1 MKETPSDW
9 LTLLGLDLS
18 PTANLII
25 TVCVMI
31 VLMVLL
37 HIVLRYG
44 IIRVLRRRMQQD
56 RFLFIK
62 LIGHSSLF
70 LYAAMLAQGLA
81 LSLLAR
87 AWLDPGAT
95 QEALLGFSRIWM
107 LVYTLLAMFAMLD
120 ILLDWCFRKQ
130 VAVQFPLKGI
140 VQSLKIVAAVAI
152 CIFIVSVI
160 IGQSPVILLSG
171 LGAMTAVLM
180 LIFKDPIL
188 GLVAGVQL
196 SANNMLSIGDWLE
209 MPKYNADGAVI
220 DIGLTTVKVRN
231 WDNTITTVPTYSL
244 ISDSFK
250 NWRAMSESG
259 GRRMKRSIF
268 IDVNSIKFISEREMQ
283 RLTKSRLLSRYIL
296 DKTQEVETYNRTR
309 SEDLSSAL
317 NGRRLTNI
325 GTFRAYL
332 EMYLRNHPHIRQD
345 MTLLVRQLAPGTTG
359 VPIEIYAFTNTVVWA
374 EYENIQSDLFDH
386 IFAVVSEFDLRV
398 FQEPGGYDMAN
409 LKAVAEAAPPA
420 AAAILAP
427 GADSAVANAFDTE
440 KQRSLA

>member
-9 LTLLGLDLS
+9 LALAGLQLS
-18 PTANLII
+18 PFVTLIV
-25 TVCVMI
+25 TLGVM
-31 VLMVLL
+31 LLLLALL
-37 HIVLRYG
+37 HGVLHYGVLRM
-44 IIRVLRRRMQQD
+44 LRGRMRND

-70 LYAAMLAQGLA
+70 RYAAMLVQGLA
-81 LSLLAR
+81 LGLLTR
-87 AWLDPGAT
+87 LWVPPGSVH
-95 QEALLGFSRIWM
+95 EGLLGFSRIWM
-107 LVYTLLAMFAMLD
+107 LVYTILAFFAFLD
-120 ILLDWCFRKQ
+120 LVLDWCFRKQ

-140 VQSLKIVAAVAI
+140 VQSLKIIASIAGV
-152 CIFIVSVI
+152 IFIVSVL
-160 IGQSPVILLSG
+160 IGQSPVILISG

-188 GLVAGVQL
+188 GLVAGIQL

-231 WDNTITTVPTYSL
+231 WDNTVTTIPTYSL

-259 GRRMKRSIF
+259 GRRIKRAIH
-268 IDVNSIKFISEREMQ
+268 IDVNSIKFITERQMQ
-283 RLTKSRLLSRYIL
+283 RLTKSRLLSQYIL
-296 DKTQEVETYNRTR
+296 DKSREVEDYNQSR

-332 EMYLRNHPHIRQD
+332 EVYLRNHPHIHRN
-345 MTLLVRQLAPGTTG
+345 MTLLVRQLAPETTG
-359 VPIEIYAFTNTVVWA
+359 VPIEIYAFTSTVVWA
-374 EYENIQSDLFDH
+374 EYERIQSDLFDH
-386 IFAVVSEFDLRV
+386 IFAVVSEFELRV
-398 FQEPGGYDMAN
+398 FQEPSGYDMAA
-409 LKAVAEAAPPA
+409 LKPGIADDKTINTHINNDSNTSGSAGVAQP
-420 AAAILAP
+420 
-427 GADSAVANAFDTE
+427 DS
-440 KQRSLA
+440 

>member
-1 MKETPSDW
+1 MKETPSEW
-9 LTLLGLDLS
+9 LALAGLQLS
-18 PTANLII
+18 PLANLLV
-25 TVCVMI
+25 TLGVML
-31 VLMVLL
+31 VLLVLL
-37 HIVLRYG
+37 HGILHYGVLRM
-44 IIRVLRRRMQQD
+44 LQARM
-56 RFLFIK
+56 RNHGLLFIK

-70 LYAAMLAQGLA
+70 RHAAMLVQGLA
-81 LSLLAR
+81 LGLLTRWWVPPGSLHE
-87 AWLDPGAT
+87 G
-95 QEALLGFSRIWM
+95 LLGFSRIWM
-107 LVYTLLAMFAMLD
+107 LLYSMLAFFAFLD
-120 ILLDWCFRKQ
+120 LVLDWCFRKQ

-140 VQSLKIVAAVAI
+140 VQSLKIIGAIAVV
-152 CIFIVSVI
+152 IFIVSVL
-160 IGQSPVILLSG
+160 IGQSPVILISG

-188 GLVAGVQL
+188 GLVAGIQL

-231 WDNTITTVPTYSL
+231 WDNTVTTIPTYAL

-259 GRRMKRSIF
+259 GRRIKRAIH
-268 IDVNSIKFISEREMQ
+268 IDVNSIKFISESQMQ
-283 RLTKSRLLSRYIL
+283 RLTKSRLLSQYIL
-296 DKTQEVETYNRTR
+296 EKSREVEAYNQSR

-332 EMYLRNHPHIRQD
+332 EVYLRNHPHIHRN

-359 VPIEIYAFTNTVVWA
+359 VPIEIYAFTTTVVWA
-374 EYENIQSDLFDH
+374 EYESIQSDLFDH

-398 FQEPGGYDMAN
+398 FQEPTGYDMSA
-409 LKAVAEAAPPA
+409 LRQAVA
-420 AAAILAP
+420 
-427 GADSAVANAFDTE
+427 GASTISANGNASTSASGAE
-440 KQRSLA
+440 PNP